1 MLKVRKP
8 LVWLSTASIIIVL
21 VICFAF
27 MIKKVTVSA
36 AGTALTDNGWNAYFS
51 EPLVTDSITAGYIYV
66 TDQHGKKVQAEM
78 ELSKDGQIVQVRG
91 LKPGQYTL
99 NLDDRAV
106 NGTFFK
112 SLKLDKLEFTVYDS
126 IDSIS
131 SAKDLKVYFETIRD
145 MQNQTRE
152 GSIRERFELSGSAED
167 SAKAESAS
175 ASASADYSSTNIQV
189 EGVDESDFVKT
200 NGDYLFTISDG
211 TSVQIIDIRD
221 SSKMKVASVL
231 KMEENH
237 YASQLFLHDD
247 LLIVLGDK
255 YEPYSEKKIAADM
268 IMPANSMST
277 VKIYSIQDRENP
289 EFIREIGIEGY
300 LNSARK
306 TGDMLYLVTNMHPY
320 LWAMDTIEGETLRP
334 VILDSKEEKEKSYLE
349 FKDISI
355 LPGAMEASYT
365 VITAIDLSTPET
377 GKLETKGFLGSS
389 NQMYMTKDHLYLTA
403 MKYEMEK
410 SPRGMEMMIW
420 NPGKASTEFFKFKLN
435 GTKIEFY
442 SSAEL
447 KGTILNQFSM
457 DEYNGNF
464 RVVMTEGNMWDE
476 KNPSKNHLFIM
487 NDGMQQ
493 VGSVEGLAEGERIYS
508 ARFMGDKAYMVTF
521 RETDPL
527 FVLDVADPTNP
538 KVLGELKIP
547 GFSNYLH
554 PLDESHLIGFGYD
567 TVAEKNP
574 HGGEPRIITKGMK
587 ISVFDVTDFHNPKE
601 KYTEIIGG
609 QGTYSPIQYD
619 HKALFQHKNLNLF
632 GFPVSIY
639 EETDKEFELDY
650 KGSGALVYEITPNN
664 GIVLKGD
671 LVKGKTRGQL
681 YEEWESQVQRLVY
694 SGDRLFTIASREIS
708 SYDLNTFN
716 EIKTLKL
723 R

>member
-1 MLKVRKP
+1 MRKP
-8 LVWLSTASIIIVL
+8 IVWLSTASIIIVL

-78 ELSKDGQIVQVRG
+78 ELSKDGQIVRVSG

-99 NLDDRAV
+99 HLDDRAV
-106 NGTFFK
+106 NGKFFK

-152 GSIRERFELSGSAED
+152 GSLRERFALSDAPAD
-167 SAKAESAS
+167 SAKAESG
-175 ASASADYSSTNIQV
+175 SADYSSTNIQV

-200 NGDYLFTISDG
+200 DGDYLYTISDG

-221 SSKMKVASVL
+221 SNEMKVASVL

-237 YASQLFLHDD
+237 YASQLFLHED

-255 YEPYSEKKIAADM
+255 FEPYSEKKVAADM

-277 VKIYSIQDRENP
+277 VKIYSIKDPANP
-289 EFIREIGIEGY
+289 KFIREVGIEGY

-355 LPGAMEASYT
+355 LPGAMEPSYT

-420 NPGKASTEFFKFKLN
+420 NPGKANTEFFKFKLN

-476 KNPSKNHLFIM
+476 KNPSKNHLFIL

-508 ARFMGDKAYMVTF
+508 ARFMGDKAYLVTF

-527 FVLDVADPTNP
+527 FVLDVGDPTKP

-554 PLDESHLIGFGYD
+554 PLDENHLIGFGYE
-567 TVAEKNP
+567 TVSRKNP
-574 HGGEPRIITKGMK
+574 SGGPPIIIREGMK
-587 ISVFDVTDFHNPKE
+587 ISLFDVTDFHNPKE
-601 KYTEIIGG
+601 KFTEIIGG
-609 QGTYSPIQYD
+609 QGTYSSLQYD
-619 HKALFQHKNLNLF
+619 HKALFQHKNRNLF
-632 GFPVSIY
+632 GFPISIY
-639 EETDKEFELDY
+639 EQSKKEFELDY
-650 KGSGALVYEITPNN
+650 KGSGALVYEITSDK

-671 LVKGKTRGQL
+671 LVKGKTPGQQ
-681 YEEWESQVQRLVY
+681 YEEWESQIQRLVY
-694 SGDRLFTIASREIS
+694 SGDRLFTIASREIN
-708 SYDLNTFN
+708 SYDMNNFN
-716 EIKTLKL
+716 EIESLKL